1 MNLIVKIFAAF
12 TAVVALAVATGVM
25 GWRTVT
31 DIDGTL
37 NRIVDYELVVEKN
50 ITSLATNLETTT
62 VNQRTLLNNSLPP
75 ETREDQKSRIAQRQA
90 DLTRL
95 LSETAD
101 ILARGESVVSGWAQ
115 VRAKWNEIQPIFA
128 EWEKAAA
135 DGLNKLI
142 AWEETTILTPDAL
155 LRDTMQYRG
164 DHFQLAARLGM
175 MIAEDAVSG
184 AEVGSADDV
193 CGFGRWRKRFEAGEE
208 AFSKNPALVKAME
221 IMTQPH
227 RDFHQS
233 AADVYTLIKEGA
245 DDETITK
252 RYREHLAAAQQVV
265 DTFSMIAGEAE
276 RARSLFAD
284 AETYTMGGLNES
296 RTKAGEAVEELLALN
311 ASTMDHNLE
320 VAVEDGEEGV
330 RLMQTA
336 ALVALGLGIV
346 VMILLYL
353 SIRKRLTGPLTQ
365 VIAQLSEDA
374 GDVSHEAEG
383 VADSSHSLSEG
394 ASSQSAA
401 LEETSA
407 ALEQITSMA
416 RKNLENAKAAND
428 QAQVNARQID
438 ESTQAVSRMT
448 GAMGEIQHSSEEIG
462 KILKTIEDI
471 AFQTNLLALNAAVE
485 AARAGEA
492 GKGFAVVADEV
503 RNLAQRSAQAVK
515 DTSTLITGTVD
526 RVRNGVSIT
535 KEIEQHFQALS
546 GTTGEITRMIGEID
560 VATGEQTQGLEQIN
574 QAVSQIEQINQ
585 TNASHAEKNAQA
597 SVNLNDRSSNLMSQI
612 DSLGGVL
619 RNIVGNKGGVA
630 RAALPGG
637 GSGGKR
643 LGTKKKEMKALPAPK

>member
-1 MNLIVKIFAAF
+1 MNLIFKIFAAF
-12 TAVVALAVATGVM
+12 TAVVALAVVTGVL

-31 DIDGTL
+31 DIDETL
-37 NRIVDYELVVEKN
+37 KRIVDYELVAEKK
-50 ITSLATNLETTT
+50 IASLETNLETTT
-62 VNQRTLLNNSLPP
+62 VNQRTLLNNSLLP
-75 ETREDQKSRIAQRQA
+75 ETRADQKSRLAQRQA
-90 DLTRL
+90 ELTKL

-101 ILARGESVVSGWAQ
+101 VLARGESLVSGWTQ
-115 VRAKWNEIQPIFA
+115 VRAKWNEIQPVFA

-135 DGLNKLI
+135 EGLAKLL
-142 AWEETTILTPDAL
+142 AWEETTILTPDSL

-184 AEVGSADDV
+184 AEVGPADDV
-193 CGFGRWRKRFEAGEE
+193 CAFGRWRKRFEAGEE

-227 RDFHQS
+227 RDFHRS
-233 AADVYTLIKEGA
+233 AAEVYTLIKENA
-245 DDETITK
+245 SPEVITQ
-252 RYREHLAAAQQVV
+252 RYREHLAAAQRVV

-276 RARSLFAD
+276 RARGLFSD
-284 AETYTMGGLNES
+284 AEAYTMGGLNEA
-296 RTKAGEAVEELLALN
+296 RTKAGAALEDLLALN
-311 ASTMDHNLE
+311 ASTMDHNLAL
-320 VAVEDGEEGV
+320 AVKDGEEGV

-336 ALVALGLGIV
+336 SLAALGLGVI

-365 VIAQLSEDA
+365 VIAQLASNA

-401 LEETSA
+401 LQETSA

-416 RKNLENAKAAND
+416 RKNLENAKTAND
-428 QAQVNARQID
+428 QAQVNAKQID
-438 ESTQAVSRMT
+438 ESTQAVNRMT

-535 KEIEQHFQALS
+535 KEIEHHFEALA
-546 GTTGEITRMIGEID
+546 GTTGEITRMIAEID

-574 QAVSQIEQINQ
+574 QAVSQIDHINQ
-585 TNASHAEKNAQA
+585 ENASHAEKNAQA
-597 SVNLNDRSSNLMSQI
+597 SVTLNDRSTNLMSQI

-619 RNIVGNKGGVA
+619 RNIVGNKGGAPAPA
-630 RAALPGG
+630 RRPAAA
-637 GSGGKR
+637 
-643 LGTKKKEMKALPAPK
+643 KKEMKALPAPK